1 MSTFRL
7 DRSAFKAQT
16 AGEAADHVSYYA
28 KLSWQERLAVA
39 SYLNSIAYNYPLH
52 DCLFRS
58 CWGSYI
64 AFVAHITEYGLP
76 DFISF
81 DHDLGLEESGY
92 DCTKWLVDYC
102 LDHQQQLPDFA
113 VHSQNPVGKENIQRL
128 LENFVKKVG
137 FM

>member
-1 MSTFRL
+1 MVKLYL
-7 DRSAFKAQT
+7 DDLRPVPDGFI
-16 AGEAADHVSYYA
+16 GI
-28 KLSWQERLAVA
+28 R
-39 SYLNSIAYNYPLH
+39 
-52 DCLFRS
+52 
-58 CWGSYI
+58 SYI